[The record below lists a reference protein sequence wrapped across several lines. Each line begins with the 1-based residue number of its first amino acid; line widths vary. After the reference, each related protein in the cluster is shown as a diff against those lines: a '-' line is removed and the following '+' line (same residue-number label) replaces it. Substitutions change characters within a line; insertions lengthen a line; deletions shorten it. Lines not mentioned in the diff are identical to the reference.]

1 MLGSAN
7 FGDAIVIADLE
18 AGIGTLTRL
27 DPRTVDAVVI
37 VVEPTPRSID
47 VAKRAYEL
55 AVEREQGRI
64 VIVANRMV
72 DADDDTLICE
82 AFPGHDVVRVP
93 FDSAIGDAD
102 RAGLSPLDSAPTSP
116 AVVALLGVVER
127 IRFSTA

>member
-1 MLGSAN
+1 MLGAAN

-27 DPRTVDAVVI
+27 DPRTVHAVVI

-47 VAKRAYEL
+47 VAKRAYQL
-55 AVEREQGRI
+55 ALEREQGRI

-72 DADDDTLICE
+72 DADDDLRIRD

-93 FDSAIGDAD
+93 FDGAIGDAD
-102 RAGLSPLDSAPTSP
+102 RAGLSPLDTAPTSP
-116 AVVALLGVVER
+116 AVVALLSVVER
-127 IRFSTA
+127 VRLCLR